1 MAFRR
6 PGIGLSRLITG
17 ISLFFLVGC
26 IAPQVR
32 EGRITVELLADGETI
47 LVEVPAG
54 STVDEALKAGGLIL
68 EPLDRTEPPL
78 YTVLGEGSR
87 ARVIRVREEFSIEQE
102 VIPFESQVLRNESL
116 PAGEE
121 YWLQLGE
128 NGLKEIT
135 IRRLFEDGK
144 EVSTGVVKSVV
155 VKEPIPQIKM
165 VGVQRAFVPLSI
177 PGRLVYLVDGDAWV
191 IEGST
196 ADRRQLVGS
205 GDLDGRVFS
214 LSPDAEWL
222 LFTRASEG
230 EEGTINRLWAAP
242 VGHESGEEIDLGVE
256 NVVHFADWQP
266 GAERTVAYSTVEPRP
281 GAPGWQANNDLALLT
296 FSPTGF
302 VRQLPPLLE
311 TNSGGLYGWWGTE
324 FTWAPDGQR
333 LAYAR
338 ADEVG
343 ILSIED
349 GLQSALQQF
358 PPVQTFGDWAW
369 VPGIDWSPDG
379 DFLYS
384 VNHQSSAESKRFDL
398 EVTYTPDGSTLPLAG
413 DTGMFAYPALSFMEE
428 LPEGEL
434 AYQIAYLQAIFT
446 AQSESS
452 RYRLVV
458 MDRDGSN
465 RKMIF
470 PAEGSGGL
478 DPQEVVWSPGPLPE
492 SSNPALAVI
501 YEKNL
506 WLVDSKTGEAWQ
518 ITGDGLTSRVD
529 WK

>member
-1 MAFRR
+1 MSFCR
-6 PGIGLSRLITG
+6 PGNGVSRLITG
-17 ISLFFLVGC
+17 VSLVFLVGC

-32 EGRITVELLADGETI
+32 EGRITVELLVDGEAVQ
-47 LVEVPAG
+47 VEVPAG
-54 STVDEALKAGGLIL
+54 STVDDALKAGGLIL
-68 EPLDRTEPPL
+68 DSLDRTEPPL
-78 YTVLGEGSR
+78 YTVLGQGSQ
-87 ARVIRVREEFSIEQE
+87 ARVIRVREEFTIEQE

-128 NGLKEIT
+128 NGLQEIT

-144 EVSTGVVKSVV
+144 EVSTSVVKSVV
-155 VKEPIPQIKM
+155 VKEPVPQIKM
-165 VGVQRAFVPLSI
+165 VGVQRAFVPISI

-196 ADRRQLVGS
+196 ANRRQLVAS

-214 LSPDAEWL
+214 LSPDGEWL
-222 LFTRASEG
+222 LFTRSA
-230 EEGTINRLWAAP
+230 EEAGTINHLWAAP
-242 VGHESGEEIDLGVE
+242 AGRESGEEIDLGVA

-296 FSPTGF
+296 FSETGF
-302 VRQLPPLLE
+302 VRHLPPLLE
-311 TNSGGLYGWWGTE
+311 TNSGGLYGWWGTD
-324 FTWAPDGQR
+324 FTWAPDGQQ

-343 ILSIED
+343 ILSLDD
-349 GLQSALQQF
+349 GLPAALQQF
-358 PPVQTFGDWAW
+358 SPVQTFGDWAW
-369 VPGIDWSPDG
+369 VPGIAWSPDG

-384 VNHQSSAESKRFDL
+384 VTHNPPAESKRFDL
-398 EVTYTPDGSTLPLAG
+398 EVTNMIDGSTLPLAG
-413 DTGMFAYPALSFMEE
+413 DAGMFAYPALSYLEE

-465 RKMIF
+465 RKTIF
-470 PAEGSGGL
+470 PADGSGGL
-478 DPQEVVWSPGPLPE
+478 DPQEVVWGPGPLPD
-492 SSNPALAVI
+492 SGNPALAVI
-501 YEKNL
+501 YEKDL

-518 ITGDGLTSRVD
+518 ITGDSLTSRVD
-529 WK
+529 WN